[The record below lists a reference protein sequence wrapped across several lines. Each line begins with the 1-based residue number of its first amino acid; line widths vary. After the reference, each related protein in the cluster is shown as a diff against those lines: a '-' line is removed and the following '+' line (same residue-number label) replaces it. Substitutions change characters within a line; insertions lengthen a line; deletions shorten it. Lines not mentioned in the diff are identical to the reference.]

1 MTPVVY
7 EPLAPETQADPYPAY
22 ATLRESAP
30 VYYVESLDAHA
41 VSRHA
46 DVGRVLHDHQ
56 AFSSQAMAA
65 LVTRPVA
72 MTAQSADDT
81 ESFGMSIIGTD
92 GDAHARMRL
101 IVNRGFTPRRVA
113 EQERQIRAIARGFID
128 EFVTA
133 GGGDLQSAVAVPY
146 PTAVIA
152 ALLGV
157 DPDQRDE
164 FRRWSE
170 HMVLAVFEP
179 DAAGQLDDIAQS
191 SEQMGRWLDDVIAE
205 RSSGLGD
212 DLISVLLRAEA
223 EGGALTPAELRT
235 FVFTLLVA
243 GSITTAYL
251 IGSAVIA
258 LLADPD
264 LLARARSEDGYIA
277 RVVEETLRFEAP
289 TQLMFRTT
297 TAPVEIA
304 GVEIPRGATVL
315 PLIGS
320 ANRDER
326 VFAEPDRFDPT
337 RDGRD
342 HLTFGHGSHFCLGAA
357 LARMEARIG
366 LEELLARAPGIVPG
380 APPEHVTSLVFRGP
394 TQLPLT
400 CQE

>member
-1 MTPVVY
+1 MTSVLY
-7 EPLAPETQADPYPAY
+7 EPLAPEVQNDPYPVY
-22 ATLRESAP
+22 AELRASAP
-30 VYYVESLDAHA
+30 VQYVESLDAYA

-56 AFSSQAMAA
+56 TFSSQAMAA
-65 LVTRPVA
+65 LVTRPVE
-72 MTAQSADDT
+72 MTAHSIDDT

-113 EQERQIRAIARGFID
+113 EQERQVRAIANSFID
-128 EFVTA
+128 NFIAE

-157 DPDQRDE
+157 DPEQRDE
-164 FRRWSE
+164 FRQWSE

-179 DAAGQLDDIAQS
+179 DAAGQLDDIAGS
-191 SEQMGRWLDDVIAE
+191 SEHMGRWLDAVIAE
-205 RSSGLGD
+205 RANGLGD
-212 DLISVLLRAEA
+212 DLVSVLLRAEA
-223 EGGALTPAELRT
+223 EGGALTPGELRT

-251 IGSAVIA
+251 IGSAVLAMLTNPEVIA
-258 LLADPD
+258 Q
-264 LLARARSEDGYIA
+264 ARTEKEYIT

-289 TQLMFRTT
+289 TQMMFRTA
-297 TAPVEIA
+297 TAPVNIA
-304 GVEIPRGATVL
+304 GFEIPRGATVL

-320 ANRDER
+320 ANRDEC
-326 VFAEPDRFDPT
+326 VFAEPDRFDPA
-337 RDGRD
+337 REERD

-357 LARMEARIG
+357 LARMEARIC
-366 LEELLARAPGIVPG
+366 LEELLARAPRLEPSG
-380 APPEHVTSLVFRGP
+380 PPERVTSVVFRGP
-394 TQLPLT
+394 TRLPLT
-400 CQE
+400 CRE